1 MNDRIAKKHAS
12 QFMAGKREY
21 PVKVEWFFTSTDGGM
36 VYKVVYNLPI
46 KVWQEVDRI
55 AYRRGWDGCHWSAP
69 TLLAVVDKDGEL
81 CPPIVGWGT
90 KKLSIAAKVLAKGW
104 QKR

>member
-1 MNDRIAKKHAS
+1 MKDRIIKKHAS
-12 QFMAGKREY
+12 QFMDGKREY

-46 KVWQEVDRI
+46 KVWQEVDMI
-55 AYRRGWDGCHWSAP
+55 AYRRGWNGCHWSAP
-69 TLLAVVDKDGEL
+69 ELLAVVEDGEL
-81 CPPIVGWGT
+81 CPPVGGWGT